1 MTTDWHALY
10 DDVKRLGEFSS
21 DAQVAEGLGLT
32 RAQISAWR
40 TGKSELGTLAKL
52 RMLDALGQD
61 SLRAA
66 VLSLLP
72 HQNRALLEEQHL
84 AFVARVS
91 RGQLDA
97 ALANRAEAKDDAPF
111 ANSLLAALPAEDQAR
126 IAPHLSNK
134 TLPLGAVVY
143 EPGDRP
149 QHIYLPATAVFS
161 MLHVADNGATTEI
174 AVIGRDGLLG
184 IAAILGGE
192 PVPSRAVVQTEG
204 LTYCLDA
211 DFAKEELAR
220 GGQLQDLVLRFSQAL
235 ITQMAQTAI
244 CNRHHPVFQQ
254 FCRWLL
260 LSLDR
265 LDTNALP
272 VTDEMIAELLGVN
285 PATVSEVAGQ
295 LQSMGAIRYD
305 GRRVEVL
312 DRRSIE
318 ALACSCY
325 HVVRREYARLLRG
338 A

>member
-1 MTTDWHALY
+1 MTNDWHALY
-10 DDVKRLGEFSS
+10 DDVKLLGEFGS
-21 DAQVAEGLGLT
+21 DAQVAESLGLT

-52 RMLDALGQD
+52 RILDALGQD
-61 SLRAA
+61 TLRSA

-84 AFVARVS
+84 ALVARVS
-91 RGQLDA
+91 RGRLA
-97 ALANRAEAKDDAPF
+97 ALASSADAKENAPF
-111 ANSLLAALPAEDQAR
+111 ANGLLAALPAEDQAR
-126 IAPHLSNK
+126 IVPHLTSMALQPG
-134 TLPLGAVVY
+134 TVVY
-143 EPGDRP
+143 EPGDRLE
-149 QHIYLPATAVFS
+149 HIFLPATAVFS
-161 MLHVADNGATTEI
+161 MLQVSDAGVTTEI

-184 IAAILGGE
+184 LAAFLGGE
-192 PVPSRAVVQTEG
+192 PVPSRAVVQTGG
-204 LTYCLDA
+204 LTYCLDV
-211 DFAKEELAR
+211 DFARNELAR

-265 LDTNALP
+265 LDSNALP
-272 VTDEMIAELLGVN
+272 VTDDLIAQLLGVR
-285 PATVSEVAGQ
+285 PATVSEVAER

-312 DRRSIE
+312 DRHSIE
-318 ALACSCY
+318 AQACGCY
-325 HVVRREYARLLRG
+325 RVVKREYKRLLRD

>member
-10 DDVKRLGEFSS
+10 DDVKLLGQFGS
-21 DAQVAEGLGLT
+21 DAQVAECLGLT

-52 RMLDALGQD
+52 RILDALGQD
-61 SLRAA
+61 TLRSA

-72 HQNRALLEEQHL
+72 HQNRALLEAQHL

-91 RGQLDA
+91 RGRLESQARRMDA
-97 ALANRAEAKDDAPF
+97 EGNAPF
-111 ANSLLAALPAEDQAR
+111 GNGLLAALPPEDQAR
-126 IAPHLSNK
+126 IVPHLTSM

-143 EPGDRP
+143 EPGDRL

-161 MLHVADNGATTEI
+161 LLQVTDDGATTEI

-184 IAAILGGE
+184 LAAFMGGE
-192 PVPSRAVVQTEG
+192 PVPSRAIVQTEG
-204 LTYCLDA
+204 LTYCLDV

-244 CNRHHPVFQQ
+244 CNSHHPVFQQ

-265 LDTNALP
+265 LDSNSLP
-272 VTDEMIAELLGVN
+272 VPGDLIAELLGVRA
-285 PATVSEVAGQ
+285 ATVAEVAER

-305 GRRVEVL
+305 GCRVEVL
-312 DRRSIE
+312 DRHSIE
-318 ALACSCY
+318 TQACGCY
-325 HVVRREYARLLRG
+325 HVVRREYERLLRD